1 MLGYES
7 TLSHVLHMFHLLSEI
22 AVPFVSSVFLKTF
35 LLHVVVHIHLI
46 FYIEF
51 VIQQFLSVSYAT
63 RIPVAL
69 YLLFFYFYFQ
79 DFPSLLR
86 FSFLIVLFH
95 FPNQFVIF
103 YIASTFREFAL
114 FSLLLVLISY
124 FYIFFFSLS
133 LVYFFFFLVCLC
145 IYFFYYFPT
154 RFSSFLI
161 SFIFLFLFSIFSF
174 FVDIFFFN
182 SFISFSKS
190 VCDFSYCFNF
200 SRVCSIS
207 FTTGKNS
214 IYLSRS
220 RFTCSRSFSLL
231 SSFT

>member
-103 YIASTFREFAL
+103 HIASTFREFAL
-114 FSLLLVLISY
+114 FPLRLVKTPYIYRDPVSLAPAHFLYFLLLH
-124 FYIFFFSLS
+124 
-133 LVYFFFFLVCLC
+133 
-145 IYFFYYFPT
+145 
-154 RFSSFLI
+154 
-161 SFIFLFLFSIFSF
+161 
-174 FVDIFFFN
+174 N
-182 SFISFSKS
+182 
-190 VCDFSYCFNF
+190 
-200 SRVCSIS
+200 
-207 FTTGKNS
+207 
-214 IYLSRS
+214 
-220 RFTCSRSFSLL
+220 LL
-231 SSFT
+231 